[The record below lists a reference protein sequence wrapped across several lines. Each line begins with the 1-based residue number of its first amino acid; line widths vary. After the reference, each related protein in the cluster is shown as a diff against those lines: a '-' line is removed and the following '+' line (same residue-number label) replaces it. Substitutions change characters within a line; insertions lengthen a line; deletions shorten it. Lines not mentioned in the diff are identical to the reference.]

1 MSHASSSLPP
11 LLQDFS
17 LDNPA
22 FIDDPYPYYDAML
35 TQAPVFYHEPSLCW
49 FISPYRL
56 VKPLMR
62 DERFSLDFRDWKFMP
77 AMPVQTDFDRLCQ
90 QLLFGLDRRPHL
102 RIRRLAIPA
111 FAPKAVDAM
120 RKQMYATIERHI
132 AALPDQF
139 DFVSDVSSQLPLAI
153 VMQWIGIKPEREA
166 RFTPLSD
173 KIRALYDPTY
183 HVDATDIQHGID
195 AVLAEI
201 DDARKTRR
209 EGFID
214 TLVNH
219 VDEGDSLND
228 WEILTLIASLI
239 AAGPDTTADYV
250 NFAALEL
257 SKRPQAIK
265 AINTDAPRWVWP
277 ALEEASRVDFFGK
290 AGAVRFAREDV
301 DIEGHVIGKGEMVRL
316 IAGAAYC
323 DSSVFANP
331 REFQLDRDL
340 SPMLTFGYGA
350 HFCIGAALART
361 ISECI
366 VQALFARWPAIR
378 AGKPQYSAHAT
389 TRHMVSLPMQA

>member
-1 MSHASSSLPP
+1 MSHASPSLPP
-11 LLQDFS
+11 LLQNFS
-17 LDNPA
+17 LDAPE
-22 FIDDPYPYYDAML
+22 FIENPYPFYEAML

-49 FISPYRL
+49 FVSPYRL

-62 DERFSLDFRDWKFMP
+62 DERLSLDFRDWKFMP
-77 AMPVQTDFDRLCQ
+77 AMPVETDFDRMCKE
-90 QLLFGLDRRPHL
+90 LLFGLDRKQHL

-120 RKQMYATIERHI
+120 RRNMYASIENHI
-132 AALPDQF
+132 AGLPNQF
-139 DFVSDVSSQLPLAI
+139 DFVTDIAEKLPLNI
-153 VMQWIGIKPEREA
+153 VMQWIGIAPEREA
-166 RFTPLSD
+166 QFTPLSN

-183 HVDATDIQHGID
+183 HVDANDIQRGID

-201 DDARKTRR
+201 SDTRKRR
-209 EGFID
+209 RAGFID

-228 WEILTLIASLI
+228 WEILTLIASLM

-250 NFAALEL
+250 NFLVMEL
-257 SKRPQAIK
+257 SKQPQATAAIK
-265 AINTDAPRWVWP
+265 ADPKRWLWP

-290 AGAVRFAREDV
+290 AGAVRFAREDFE
-301 DIEGHVIGKGEMVRL
+301 IEGHAIAKGDMLRL

-323 DSSVFANP
+323 DAGVFSNP
-331 REFQLDRDL
+331 RQFQLDRDL

-366 VQALFARWPAIR
+366 VQALFARWPAIS
-378 AGKPQYSAHAT
+378 AGKPSYSAHAT
-389 TRHMVSLPMQA
+389 TRHMVSLPMQG